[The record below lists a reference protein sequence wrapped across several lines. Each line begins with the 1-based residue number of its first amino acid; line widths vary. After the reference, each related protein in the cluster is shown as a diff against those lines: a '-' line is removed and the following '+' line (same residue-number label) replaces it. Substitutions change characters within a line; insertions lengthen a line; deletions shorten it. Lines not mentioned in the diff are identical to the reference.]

1 MKYLIW
7 SELNKNHILFL
18 SYFILAIIKEL
29 DKHYLISTKDI
40 VGTFNKYYIYTSSD
54 FLSIIPFVIIKIR
67 SRSAKKNKY
76 GFASTFLIKK
86 GIKELDDPNNI
97 GYTYS
102 HNNIKNK
109 GKKLCRKIKLLII
122 ICIFDFLGIYSNVIY
137 NLIVETNNLKFKKSG
152 LNSGIL
158 FNIFSKYVLSI
169 FILHSSVY
177 KHHYFSLGI
186 NLIFLV
192 GLVVYDIL
200 GRNDNLYFFYAIMK
214 IISIIF
220 YSFEDV
226 IAKKLLSFESI
237 SPYIFLLYRGIIVN
251 LFAILFSI
259 AFIFVELPDENGNKS
274 CVFNRFWKIY
284 ENKLN
289 IFLYII
295 MFLGQYFVNLN
306 VFFIVDKFSPLH
318 FAIACILENIGS
330 LIISIIYG
338 NTELPEFFI
347 KLALY
352 IVLIFAG
359 LVFIE
364 FIILNFWGFQKYTKL
379 FLQKEANED
388 IQQTNFRNNSEDD
401 VSSESQIEMINNEHS
416 IYQINKS
423 DLIEKRE
430 STLTE

>member
-1 MKYLIW
+1 M
-7 SELNKNHILFL
+7 
-18 SYFILAIIKEL
+18 
-29 DKHYLISTKDI
+29 
-40 VGTFNKYYIYTSSD
+40 
-54 FLSIIPFVIIKIR
+54 
-67 SRSAKKNKY
+67 
-76 GFASTFLIKK
+76 
-86 GIKELDDPNNI
+86 
-97 GYTYS
+97 
-102 HNNIKNK
+102 
-109 GKKLCRKIKLLII
+109 
-122 ICIFDFLGIYSNVIY
+122 
-137 NLIVETNNLKFKKSG
+137 
-152 LNSGIL
+152 
-158 FNIFSKYVLSI
+158 
-169 FILHSSVY
+169 HSSVY

-379 FLQKEANED
+379 FLRKEANED